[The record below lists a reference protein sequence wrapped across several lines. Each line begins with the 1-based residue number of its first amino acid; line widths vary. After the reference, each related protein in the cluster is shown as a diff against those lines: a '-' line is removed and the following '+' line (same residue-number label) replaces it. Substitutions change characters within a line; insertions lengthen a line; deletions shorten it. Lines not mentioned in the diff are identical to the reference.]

1 MKIENPPKEKKEDPI
16 KKDLSSSAIK
26 VALAAATIGSLTP
39 NIASAEN
46 KKEIDNINPKDK
58 KEINYQEVKKD
69 TSKDL
74 DATNLFVKEKI
85 NEIDEKSPEFKL
97 KLAKEAIGKGKG
109 VYASELMPGYILI
122 SSGLK
127 DKDSNSDFSNQELI
141 AYKVTNED
149 FDFIRNSY
157 SIQMTTGYKNMPPEE
172 IINRIEKREKEDGIK
187 QVMDGGQ
194 EIGGV
199 RVRKNEMKNIFL
211 NLYKIYEEALHISDK
226 TPEEIL
232 KIISKIRGEE
242 EKETA
247 NILSDIATKETYNK
261 KLTNKEIKEIKE
273 KIAELNSIKNN
284 TNNEENLTSL

>member
-1 MKIENPPKEKKEDPI
+1 MKIENPFKKKEN
-16 KKDLSSSAIK
+16 KKDLSSRAIK
-26 VALAAATIGSLTP
+26 IALAATAISSLTP
-39 NIASAEN
+39 NIAAAEN

-58 KEINYQEVKKD
+58 KETNYQSIEKD
-69 TSKDL
+69 ASKDF
-74 DATNLFVKEKI
+74 DATKLFTKEKI
-85 NEIDEKSPEFKL
+85 NENSPEFKL
-97 KLAKEAIGKGKG
+97 KLAKEAIEKGKG
-109 VYASELMPGYILI
+109 VYTSELMPGYILI

-149 FDFIRNSY
+149 FDFTRNSY
-157 SIQMTTGYKNMPPEE
+157 SIQITTGYEKMSPEE
-172 IINRIEKREKEDGIK
+172 ILNKIEKIEKEDGIK

-211 NLYKIYEEALHISDK
+211 NLYKIYEEALQISNK

-261 KLTNKEIKEIKE
+261 KLTNEEIKEIKE
-273 KIAELNSIKNN
+273 KIAELNSIENN